1 MLPLDNDIREKIL
14 NTEGN
19 IVVSASAG
27 TGKTYTTVK
36 KVIRDVEQVN
46 NFQTFAAITFTRK
59 AAKEIQERIGI
70 KKGDGFI
77 GTNDNFV
84 LMEIIQPFMF
94 DVYGIEFK
102 KEIKPDFS
110 NQNAVRSFDDGIH
123 KIKTSG
129 FLCKYD
135 NRYKN
140 FAFQLALDIMKK
152 SVSARRYFKSKYFR
166 LYIDEYQD
174 SDVDMHNLFMFIT
187 DSLGVPL
194 FIVGDA
200 KQSIYGW
207 RGAYSDGFKN
217 LIKRKNFS
225 SFQLLHNF
233 RSNKL
238 IQNYSN
244 IFMEDVRNN
253 FQITDFNE
261 EVSSYRYENIDEAI
275 NFIKNWI
282 KYDSKCCF
290 LNYRRDSAEEWSNW
304 LKNNELD
311 FVYIPP
317 SPLDYSDLES
327 EHVWIARLIASYL
340 IEDRFNEYDVFSEIP
355 FPESFEFHKIRSI
368 LKKIEEKRSE
378 EISFQKICIELYEYL
393 GYSMETER
401 ISNEIRILFEV
412 VNDEYYIP
420 SYNSSKYQLTTST
433 IHSSKG
439 LEYEQ
444 VIIMGNDYNFNSEN
458 DRFLH
463 YVAVS
468 RPRTR
473 LLILIHNNTRGI
485 EYRSEILSVVN
496 KTRELGFD
504 IKVSDVIKMLKQK
517 DL

>member
-1 MLPLDNDIREKIL
+1 MLPVDNDIREKIL

-27 TGKTYTTVK
+27 TGKTFTTVK
-36 KVIRDVEQVN
+36 RIIRDVEQVIN
-46 NFQTFAAITFTRK
+46 YQTFAAITFTRK
-59 AAKEIQERIGI
+59 AAKEIQERLGI

-84 LMEIIQPFMF
+84 FMEIIQPFMY

-110 NQNAVRSFDDGIH
+110 NQNAIRSFDDGIQ

-140 FAFQLALDIMKK
+140 FAFQLALDILRK

-194 FIVGDA
+194 FVVGDA

-207 RGAYSDGFKN
+207 RGAYSEGFKN
-217 LIKRKNFS
+217 LTKCDNFS

-244 IFMEDVRNN
+244 IFMDDVRNY
-253 FQITDFNE
+253 FQTTDFNE
-261 EVSSYRYENIDEAI
+261 EVSSYRYENIDDAI
-275 NFIKNWI
+275 SFIKNWV
-282 KYDSKCCF
+282 KNDSKCCF
-290 LNYRRDSAEEWSNW
+290 LNYRRDSAEEWSNL
-304 LKNNELD
+304 LKNNDLD

-327 EHVWIARLIASYL
+327 EHVWIARLIANYL
-340 IEDRFNEYDVFSEIP
+340 IKDRFNEYDVFSEIP
-355 FPESFEFHKIRSI
+355 FPESFEFRKIKSI
-368 LKKIEEKRSE
+368 LKQIEEKRSE
-378 EISFQKICIELYEYL
+378 ETIFHKFCIELYKYL
-393 GYSMETER
+393 GYPMESEK
-401 ISNEIRILFEV
+401 ISNEINVLFNV
-412 VNDEYYIP
+412 VNSECYIP

-444 VIIMGNDYNFNSEN
+444 VIIMGNDYNFNSED

-468 RPRTR
+468 RPKAR
-473 LLILIHNNTRGI
+473 LLILIHNDARGLG
-485 EYRSEILSVVN
+485 YMSEIVSVVK
-496 KTRELGFD
+496 KTVELGFD
-504 IKVSDVIKMLKQK
+504 IKVSDVIKTLKQK
-517 DL
+517 KL